1 VCPSV
6 SASSTVCQFGAGS
19 TVPCGY
25 FCACR
30 SPLEAGIYL
39 GASVFVENPKSM
51 SEGPLF
57 LGGKEINKFV
67 FYLKFLFH
75 FAFWGLGGAGCHL
88 G

>member
-1 VCPSV
+1 MPGPRYPAGI
-6 SASSTVCQFGAGS
+6 SAHVGA
-19 TVPCGY
+19 
-25 FCACR
+25 
-30 SPLEAGIYL
+30 PLEAGIYL
-39 GASVFVENPKSM
+39 GASVFLENPKSM

-88 G
+88 V